1 MKSFIKKSLS
11 LTVNHLELKNKM
23 MRDLIRT
30 ILLAIAIYS
39 GAIAAGSECCVNIP
53 ATLMC
58 GAACS
63 VFVITK
69 DKKKYED

>member
-1 MKSFIKKSLS
+1 M
-11 LTVNHLELKNKM
+11 VNRLGSKNKT

-30 ILLAIAIYS
+30 ILLTIAIYS
-39 GAIAAGSECCVNIP
+39 GAIAASSERHTDIP
-53 ATLMC
+53 AALIC

-63 VFVITK
+63 AFVVTK

>member
-1 MKSFIKKSLS
+1 M
-11 LTVNHLELKNKM
+11 VNHLELKNKT

-30 ILLAIAIYS
+30 ILLTIAIYS
-39 GAIAAGSECCVNIP
+39 GAIAAGSERHVNIP
-53 ATLMC
+53 AVLIH

-69 DKKKYED
+69 DKKKYEDRTQQ

>member
-1 MKSFIKKSLS
+1 MANRLGLKSK
-11 LTVNHLELKNKM
+11 T

-30 ILLAIAIYS
+30 MLLVIAIYS
-39 GAIAAGSECCVNIP
+39 GAIAATSDVVNI
-53 ATLMC
+53 AAALIC

-63 VFVITK
+63 IFAVTK

>member
-1 MKSFIKKSLS
+1 MVNRLGLKSK
-11 LTVNHLELKNKM
+11 T

-30 ILLAIAIYS
+30 FLLVIAIYS
-39 GAIAAGSECCVNIP
+39 GAIAATSDVVNI
-53 ATLMC
+53 AAALIC

-63 VFVITK
+63 IFVITK

>member
-1 MKSFIKKSLS
+1 M
-11 LTVNHLELKNKM
+11 VNRLGLKNKT

-30 ILLAIAIYS
+30 ILLTIAIYS
-39 GAIAAGSECCVNIP
+39 GAIAAGSERYVNIP
-53 ATLMC
+53 AVLIH

-63 VFVITK
+63 AFVANK

>member
-1 MKSFIKKSLS
+1 
-11 LTVNHLELKNKM
+11 M

-30 ILLAIAIYS
+30 ILLTIAIYS
-39 GAIAAGSECCVNIP
+39 GAIAATSDVVNIT
-53 ATLMC
+53 AALIC

-63 VFVITK
+63 IFAVTK